1 MNKHRADDGE
11 SLKLSTSLP
20 LQLGIDKNLR
30 ANKNILT
37 IDGGFDNKFYPDSE
51 EIMKTLKPGS
61 VTIGFVGIGKMG
73 APMSKN
79 LRHGDYTV
87 VAYDTRPENV
97 KAVAADGVQEAES
110 LADLASRADVVI
122 TMLPDSD
129 VVDAVVDGSNGL
141 SSHLNKGKLIIDM
154 SSSYPIRT
162 SILASRV
169 EEKGLHLI
177 GAPVSGGVVG
187 AEAATLAIMP
197 GGPKE
202 IVDAAMPIFET
213 LGKTIVHIDET
224 PESGHA
230 MKCVNNFLSATSLLA
245 SMEAMVLASK
255 LGLDPEKALQVF
267 NGGSGMNSATKD
279 KWPRFL
285 LPRDFTCGFSTGLMH
300 KDLSMGSDLAR
311 EYGVAAFY
319 LNQARQMYG
328 LGVQKFG
335 PDSDQTE
342 LLQMFEEW
350 SGKKVVEPPA

>member
-1 MNKHRADDGE
+1 
-11 SLKLSTSLP
+11 
-20 LQLGIDKNLR
+20 
-30 ANKNILT
+30 
-37 IDGGFDNKFYPDSE
+37 
-51 EIMKTLKPGS
+51 MKTLQPGS

-73 APMSKN
+73 KPMSKN
-79 LRHGDYTV
+79 LGHGDYAV

-97 KAVAADGVQEAES
+97 KALAADGVQEAES
-110 LADLASRADVVI
+110 LADLARRADVVI
-122 TMLPDSD
+122 TMLPDSN
-129 VVDAVVDGSNGL
+129 VVDAVVDGPDGIST
-141 SSHLNKGKLIIDM
+141 HLAQGKLIIDM
-154 SSSYPIRT
+154 SSSYPTRT

-202 IVDAAMPIFET
+202 IVDAAMPVFET
-213 LGKTIVHIDET
+213 LGKTIVHIDEA

-230 MKCVNNFLSATSLLA
+230 MKCVNNFLSATSLLS

-311 EYGVAAFY
+311 ENGVAAFY
-319 LNQARQMYG
+319 LNHARQIYG
-328 LGVQKFG
+328 LGVQKYG

-350 SGKKVVEPPA
+350 SGKQVGEPPA

>member
-1 MNKHRADDGE
+1 
-11 SLKLSTSLP
+11 
-20 LQLGIDKNLR
+20 
-30 ANKNILT
+30 
-37 IDGGFDNKFYPDSE
+37 
-51 EIMKTLKPGS
+51 MKTLEPGS
-61 VTIGFVGIGKMG
+61 VTVGFVGIGKMG
-73 APMSKN
+73 TPMSKN
-79 LRHGDYTV
+79 LRRGDYAV

-97 KAVAADGVQEAES
+97 EALRADGVQGAES
-110 LADLASRADVVI
+110 LADLARRVDVVI

-129 VVDAVVDGSNGL
+129 VVDAVVDGPDGIST
-141 SSHLNKGKLIIDM
+141 HLDKGKLIIDM
-154 SSSYPIRT
+154 SSSYPTRT
-162 SILASRV
+162 RTLASRV
-169 EEKGLHLI
+169 KDKGLHLI

-202 IVDAAMPIFET
+202 IVNAAMPIFET
-213 LGKTIVHIDET
+213 LGKTIVHIDEA

-230 MKCVNNFLSATSLLA
+230 MKCVNNFLSA
-245 SMEAMVLASK
+245 MVLATK
-255 LGLDPEKALQVF
+255 LGLEPEKALKVL

-311 EYGVAAFY
+311 ENGVTAFY
-319 LNQARQMYG
+319 LNHARQIYG
-328 LGVQKFG
+328 LGLQKYG

-350 SGKKVVEPPA
+350 SGQQVCDPPA

>member
-1 MNKHRADDGE
+1 
-11 SLKLSTSLP
+11 
-20 LQLGIDKNLR
+20 
-30 ANKNILT
+30 
-37 IDGGFDNKFYPDSE
+37 
-51 EIMKTLKPGS
+51 MKTLEPGS

-73 APMSKN
+73 TPMSKN

-87 VAYDTRPENV
+87 VAYDTRSENV
-97 KAVAADGVQEAES
+97 KAVASDGVQEATSVGE
-110 LADLASRADVVI
+110 LAKSADVII
-122 TMLPDSD
+122 TMLPNSD
-129 VVDAVVDGSNGL
+129 VVDEVVDGPDGVST
-141 SSHLNKGKLIIDM
+141 HLDKGKVIIDM
-154 SSSYPIRT
+154 SSSYPTRT
-162 SILASRV
+162 RMLAARLA
-169 EEKGLHLI
+169 EKGLHLI

-202 IVDAAMPIFET
+202 IVEAAMPIFET
-213 LGKTIVHIDET
+213 LGKTIVHIDEA

-255 LGLDPEKALQVF
+255 LGLDPAKALEVF

-311 EYGVAAFY
+311 EKGVTAFY
-319 LNQARQMYG
+319 LNHSRQIYG

-342 LLQMFEEW
+342 LLQMFEDW
-350 SGKKVVEPPA
+350 SGQQVGAPPA

>member
-1 MNKHRADDGE
+1 ME
-11 SLKLSTSLP
+11 
-20 LQLGIDKNLR
+20 
-30 ANKNILT
+30 
-37 IDGGFDNKFYPDSE
+37 
-51 EIMKTLKPGS
+51 TLKPGS
-61 VTIGFVGIGKMG
+61 ATIGFVGIGKMG
-73 APMSKN
+73 TPMSKN
-79 LRHGDYTV
+79 LRRGDYAV
-87 VAYDTRPENV
+87 VAYDTRLENV
-97 KAVAADGVQEAES
+97 RAVAGAGVQEAAS
-110 LADLASRADVVI
+110 LADLARRADVVI
-122 TMLPDSD
+122 TMLPNSD
-129 VVDAVVDGSNGL
+129 VVDAVVDGPEGL
-141 SSHLNKGKLIIDM
+141 STHLGEGKLIIDM
-154 SSSYPIRT
+154 SSSYPTRT
-162 SILASRV
+162 SALAARV
-169 EEKGLHLI
+169 EEKGLRLI

-202 IVDAAMPIFET
+202 VVDAAMPILET
-213 LGKTIVHIDET
+213 LGKTIVHIDEA

-255 LGLDPEKALQVF
+255 LGLDPGKALQVF

-311 EYGVAAFY
+311 ENGVTAFY
-319 LNQARQMYG
+319 LNHARQIYG

-350 SGKKVVEPPA
+350 SGQQVGAPGA

>member
-1 MNKHRADDGE
+1 ME
-11 SLKLSTSLP
+11 
-20 LQLGIDKNLR
+20 IDKNLW
-30 ANKNILT
+30 ADKNNTYSRLRLW
-37 IDGGFDNKFYPDSE
+37 GRLYPDSE
-51 EIMKTLKPGS
+51 EMMRTLQAGS
-61 VTIGFVGIGKMG
+61 AIVGFIGVGKMG

-79 LRHGDYTV
+79 LRRGDYTV

-97 KAVAADGVQEAES
+97 KALAGDGVQEATS
-110 LADLASRADVVI
+110 LAELAMRADVVI
-122 TMLPDSD
+122 TMLPNSD
-129 VVDAVVDGSNGL
+129 VVDAVVDGREGIAT
-141 SSHLNKGKLIIDM
+141 HLGKGKLIIDM
-154 SSSYPIRT
+154 SSSYPTRT
-162 SILASRV
+162 GILASRV
-169 EEKGLHLI
+169 GEKGLRLI

-202 IVDAAMPIFET
+202 IVNAAMPIFET
-213 LGKTIVHIDET
+213 LGKTIVHIDEA

-230 MKCVNNFLSATSLLA
+230 MKCVNNFLSATSLLV

-255 LGLDPEKALQVF
+255 LGLNPEKALQVL

-285 LPRDFTCGFSTGLMH
+285 LPRDFACGFSTGLMH

-311 EYGVAAFY
+311 ENGVAAFY
-319 LNQARQMYG
+319 LNHAREIYG
-328 LGVQKFG
+328 LGVQKYG

-350 SGKKVVEPPA
+350 SGQQVGEPSR

>member
-1 MNKHRADDGE
+1 
-11 SLKLSTSLP
+11 
-20 LQLGIDKNLR
+20 
-30 ANKNILT
+30 
-37 IDGGFDNKFYPDSE
+37 
-51 EIMKTLKPGS
+51 MKTLEPGN
-61 VTIGFVGIGKMG
+61 VTVGFVGIGKMG
-73 APMSKN
+73 TPMSKN
-79 LRHGDYTV
+79 LRRGDYAV
-87 VAYDTRPENV
+87 VAFDTRPDNV
-97 KAVAADGVQEAES
+97 EALRNDGVQGAES
-110 LADLASRADVVI
+110 LADLARRVDVVI

-129 VVDAVVDGSNGL
+129 VVDAVVDGPDGISTNL
-141 SSHLNKGKLIIDM
+141 DKGKLIIDM
-154 SSSYPIRT
+154 SSSYPTRT
-162 SILASRV
+162 SILASRI

-202 IVDAAMPIFET
+202 IVNAAMPIFET

-350 SGKKVVEPPA
+350 SGKKVGEPPA

>member
-1 MNKHRADDGE
+1 
-11 SLKLSTSLP
+11 
-20 LQLGIDKNLR
+20 
-30 ANKNILT
+30 
-37 IDGGFDNKFYPDSE
+37 
-51 EIMKTLKPGS
+51 MKTLKPGS

-129 VVDAVVDGSNGL
+129 VVDAVVDGSDGL

-350 SGKKVVEPPA
+350 SGKKVGEPPA

>member
-1 MNKHRADDGE
+1 
-11 SLKLSTSLP
+11 
-20 LQLGIDKNLR
+20 
-30 ANKNILT
+30 
-37 IDGGFDNKFYPDSE
+37 
-51 EIMKTLKPGS
+51 MKTLKPGS
-61 VTIGFVGIGKMG
+61 VIIGFVGIGKMG
-73 APMSKN
+73 TPMSKN

-110 LADLASRADVVI
+110 LTDLASRADVVI

-129 VVDAVVDGSNGL
+129 VVDAVVDGSDGL

-162 SILASRV
+162 SLLASRV
-169 EEKGLHLI
+169 EKKGLHLI

-350 SGKKVVEPPA
+350 SGKKVGEPPA

>member
-1 MNKHRADDGE
+1 MRALE
-11 SLKLSTSLP
+11 
-20 LQLGIDKNLR
+20 
-30 ANKNILT
+30 
-37 IDGGFDNKFYPDSE
+37 
-51 EIMKTLKPGS
+51 PGR

-73 APMSKN
+73 TPMSKN
-79 LRHGDYTV
+79 LRRGDYTV
-87 VAYDTRPENV
+87 VAYDTRPDN
-97 KAVAADGVQEAES
+97 VAALRDDGVQGAES
-110 LADLASRADVVI
+110 LPDLARRVDVVI

-129 VVDAVVDGSNGL
+129 VVDAVVDGPEGIST
-141 SSHLNKGKLIIDM
+141 HLGKGKLIIDM
-154 SSSYPIRT
+154 SSSYPTRT
-162 SILASRV
+162 SALAARL
-169 EEKGLHLI
+169 EKKGLHLI

-202 IVDAAMPIFET
+202 IVDAAMPVLET
-213 LGKTIVHIDET
+213 LGKTIVHIDEA

-255 LGLDPEKALQVF
+255 LGLDSEKALQVL
-267 NGGSGMNSATKD
+267 NGGSGMNSATRD

-311 EYGVAAFY
+311 ENGVAAFY
-319 LNQARQMYG
+319 LNHARQIYG
-328 LGVQKFG
+328 LGLQKYG

-350 SGKKVVEPPA
+350 SGQEVGGPPVE

>member
-1 MNKHRADDGE
+1 MKI
-11 SLKLSTSLP
+11 
-20 LQLGIDKNLR
+20 LQ
-30 ANKNILT
+30 
-37 IDGGFDNKFYPDSE
+37 
-51 EIMKTLKPGS
+51 PGS

-73 APMSKN
+73 TPMSRN

-87 VAYDTRPENV
+87 IAYDTRPENV
-97 KAVAADGVQEAES
+97 KAVATEGVQEAEN
-110 LADLASRADVVI
+110 LADLVKRSDVVI
-122 TMLPDSD
+122 TMLPNSD
-129 VVDAVVDGSNGL
+129 VVDVVVDGPDGIST
-141 SSHLNKGKLIIDM
+141 HLEAGKLIIDM
-154 SSSYPIRT
+154 SSSYPTRT
-162 SILASRV
+162 RALASRV
-169 EEKGLHLI
+169 AKKGLHLI

-187 AEAATLAIMP
+187 AEAATLAIMA
-197 GGPKE
+197 GGSKE

-213 LGKTIVHIDET
+213 LGKTIVHIDEA

-230 MKCVNNFLSATSLLA
+230 MKCVNNFLSATSLLS

-311 EYGVAAFY
+311 ENGVAAFY
-319 LNQARQMYG
+319 LNHARQIYG
-328 LGVQKFG
+328 LGVHKFG

-350 SGKKVVEPPA
+350 SGQKVGEHQPS

>member
-1 MNKHRADDGE
+1 
-11 SLKLSTSLP
+11 
-20 LQLGIDKNLR
+20 
-30 ANKNILT
+30 
-37 IDGGFDNKFYPDSE
+37 
-51 EIMKTLKPGS
+51 MKTLEPGS
-61 VTIGFVGIGKMG
+61 VTVGFVGIGKMG
-73 APMSKN
+73 TPMSRN
-79 LRHGDYTV
+79 LRRGDYAV
-87 VAYDTRPENV
+87 VAYDTRPDNV
-97 KAVAADGVQEAES
+97 EALRDDGVQGAES
-110 LADLASRADVVI
+110 LADLAKRVDVVI

-129 VVDAVVDGSNGL
+129 VVDAVVDGPDGIST
-141 SSHLNKGKLIIDM
+141 HLDKGKLIIDM
-154 SSSYPIRT
+154 SSSYPTRT
-162 SILASRV
+162 RTLASRV

-202 IVDAAMPIFET
+202 IVNAAMPVFET
-213 LGKTIVHIDET
+213 LGKTIVHIDEA

-230 MKCVNNFLSATSLLA
+230 MKCVNNFLSATALLS
-245 SMEAMVLASK
+245 SMEAMVLATK
-255 LGLDPEKALQVF
+255 LGLDPEKALRVF

-311 EYGVAAFY
+311 ENGVATFY
-319 LNQARQMYG
+319 LNHARQIYG
-328 LGVQKFG
+328 LGLQKYG

-350 SGKKVVEPPA
+350 SGQQVSEPPA

>member
-1 MNKHRADDGE
+1 ME
-11 SLKLSTSLP
+11 
-20 LQLGIDKNLR
+20 
-30 ANKNILT
+30 
-37 IDGGFDNKFYPDSE
+37 
-51 EIMKTLKPGS
+51 TLKPGS

-73 APMSKN
+73 TPMSKN
-79 LRHGDYTV
+79 LRHGDYAV

-97 KAVAADGVQEAES
+97 KAMAGDGVQEAAS
-110 LADLASRADVVI
+110 LADLARRADVVI
-122 TMLPDSD
+122 TMLPNSD
-129 VVDAVVDGSNGL
+129 IVDEVIDGEEGIST
-141 SSHLNKGKLIIDM
+141 HLERGKLIIDM
-154 SSSYPIRT
+154 SSSYPTRT
-162 SILASRV
+162 SILASRLA
-169 EEKGLHLI
+169 EKGLYLI

-197 GGPKE
+197 GGPKKM
-202 IVDAAMPIFET
+202 VDAATPIFET
-213 LGKTIVHIDET
+213 LGKTIVHIDEA

-230 MKCVNNFLSATSLLA
+230 MKCVNNYLSATSLLS

-311 EYGVAAFY
+311 EKGVAAFY
-319 LNQARQMYG
+319 LNHAREIYG
-328 LGVQKFG
+328 LGVQKYG

-350 SGKKVVEPPA
+350 SGQQVGEPPA